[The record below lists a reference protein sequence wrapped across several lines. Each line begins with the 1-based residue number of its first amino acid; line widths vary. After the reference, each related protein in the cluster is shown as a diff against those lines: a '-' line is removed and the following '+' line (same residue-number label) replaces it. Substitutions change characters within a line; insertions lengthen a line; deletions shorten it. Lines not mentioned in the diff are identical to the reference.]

1 VNPRSL
7 AGILLVVLGIVMF
20 SMKGTELHPGSLFG
34 YFWPSLFVLPLG
46 VFFHWMYF
54 SMTGRRAPGLLIPGG
69 ILLVA
74 GIVCQLSMLF
84 DLWAYLWPG
93 FLLAVSAGLFEF
105 YWFGGRNRWLL
116 IPINILFVL
125 SLLFFALFSIG
136 AIWNGLFG
144 GSPVL
149 AILLIAGGTV
159 LFFTNGRKKNA
170 RL

>member
-1 VNPRSL
+1 
-7 AGILLVVLGIVMF
+7 
-20 SMKGTELHPGSLFG
+20 
-34 YFWPSLFVLPLG
+34 
-46 VFFHWMYF
+46 
-54 SMTGRRAPGLLIPGG
+54 
-69 ILLVA
+69 
-74 GIVCQLSMLF
+74 MLF

-149 AILLIAGGTV
+149 AIILIIGGTL
-159 LFFTNGRKKNA
+159 LFFTNGRSKNA